1 MRLEGG
7 DGAVGGVD
15 KGDVALV
22 GLVLVLGLDP
32 PDRWT
37 GSAWGALDGDGGG

>member
-22 GLVLVLGLDP
+22 GLVFVGLDP